1 MHLTRDD
8 IAQFITATL
17 AAELDAMR
25 PGRTHDS
32 LSVAHG
38 RLDHLPVGAS
48 EREMLRLAGRVCQCL
63 HLDGL
68 LSADELVASPWVDRW
83 AILSQAA
90 RAMPQHHGHV
100 TFMDRTM
107 GDAIPATHTGEHL
120 ARHATSIA
128 RIVRSRSLTQRV
140 VCLTQPDSPMGLIS
154 ASLLPAALDAEVL
167 DDRLLPPRA
176 VIPMLRAGDLV
187 VVRGD
192 QVAGLLHAADD
203 LPPASLLVID
213 APLDPETWL
222 QLKERGMADTLEVH
236 STIEAGPM
244 AWRDGADQ
252 PFVLLEHWLRLHAGA
267 VVRDFDGQRFD
278 LALHALWLDSR
289 RFALAGAT
297 SANPVGPAQRCG
309 TVAAVLRAHP
319 AVLDVAVRPTRE
331 PSSIASASAGG
342 IATPLT
348 AYVIPRHDATL
359 PQDLLATLR
368 AFATERLLQRDR
380 PVSWTIG
387 PAMAAGYLFKNAG

>member
-8 IAQFITATL
+8 IAHFITATL

-48 EREMLRLAGRVCQCL
+48 DKELLRLAGRVCQCL

-68 LSADELVASPWVDRW
+68 ITAGELVASPWVDRW

-100 TFMDRTM
+100 TFMDRTV
-107 GDAIPATHTGEHL
+107 GDSVPATHTGEHL

-128 RIVRSRSLTQRV
+128 RIVRSRSLTRRV
-140 VCLTQPDSPMGLIS
+140 VCLTQPDTPMGLIS
-154 ASLLPAALDAEVL
+154 ASLLPAALDAELL

-176 VIPMLRAGDLV
+176 LIPMLRAGDLV

-192 QVAGLLHAADD
+192 QVAGLLHATEELA
-203 LPPASLLVID
+203 PASLLVID
-213 APLDPETWL
+213 APLEAETWL
-222 QLKERGMADTLEVH
+222 RLKERGVADTLEVH
-236 STIEAGPM
+236 STIEGGPM

-252 PFVLLEHWLRLHAGA
+252 TFVLLEHWLRLHAGA

-297 SANPVGPAQRCG
+297 SANAIGPAHRCG

-331 PSSIASASAGG
+331 PSAIASASGDG
-342 IATPLT
+342 IATPLA
-348 AYVIPRHDATL
+348 AYVIPRHDAAL
-359 PQDLLATLR
+359 PQDLLETLR

-387 PAMAAGYLFKNAG
+387 PAMAAGFLFKNAG